1 MAGINAALKSQGKEP
16 FLLGRSDAYI
26 GVLIDDLITKGTD
39 EPYRMFT
46 SRAEYRILLRQDNAD
61 IRLTEKGKK
70 LGLVSQERFSRLKE
84 KIEFVDNLMKFF
96 KKTTVSPEE
105 INQTLEALGSSKI
118 SQKTK
123 MNKLIS
129 RPKVE
134 FESIEFLP
142 SIQAFLLKHGKDK
155 EAIDQA
161 VIQVKYN
168 GYISREK
175 DNAEKIRRLEKIE
188 IPSDFTYEKLASLS
202 SEAKQKLTAIKP
214 KTVAQ
219 AGRISGVSPADIS
232 VLLVYMGR

>member
-1 MAGINAALKSQGKEP
+1 
-16 FLLGRSDAYI
+16 
-26 GVLIDDLITKGTD
+26 
-39 EPYRMFT
+39 MFT

-70 LGLVSQERFSRLKE
+70 LGLVSQERFSLKE
-84 KIEFVDNLMKFF
+84 KIEFVDHLMKFF

-105 INQTLEALGSSKI
+105 ITQTLEALGSSKI

-123 MNKLIS
+123 MNKLNS

-134 FESIEFLP
+134 GESIEFLP

>member
-61 IRLTEKGKK
+61 IRLTEKGKQ
-70 LGLVSQERFSRLKE
+70 LGLVTQERFSRLKE
-84 KIEFVDNLMKFF
+84 KIEFVDHLMKFF

-142 SIQAFLLKHGKDK
+142 SIQSFLLKNGKDK

-175 DNAEKIRRLEKIE
+175 DNAEKIRRLEKVE
-188 IPSDFTYEKLASLS
+188 IPIDFTYEKLASLS